1 MRYLSTMIGKFS
13 EAKFVFIAGPRQVG
27 KTTLAKAWGGT
38 EGRYLSWDIAEDRA
52 QLLSK
57 TFVRELS
64 NGRYVFDE
72 IHKYPRW
79 KALLKGL
86 YDARHHE
93 LTALVT
99 GSARLDVY
107 QRGGDSL
114 LGRYELLHLHPF
126 SVGEIIHGEIRP
138 PPPPEGWLTIGLADA
153 RGPDV
158 WARLARTSGFP
169 EPYHLDDPLQYNR
182 WSSRRRDLLIR
193 EDVRDLTQ
201 IRNLAVLEQMAL
213 LLPNKVG
220 SPFSLNKLRQDLEI
234 SHDTAKTW
242 LEVLTGLY
250 FCYAIKPFVI
260 KLARS
265 LKKEPKVYLWD
276 WTSVSDPAARFENM
290 VAGHLLK
297 SVQTWRD
304 LGYGDYDLCYWRDQ
318 QKRELDFVVTLNR
331 MPIALVECK
340 MSDGDV
346 SPNFRIAEALL
357 GLDLPKIQVVNA
369 EGIDRLVGKTRV
381 VSASRFF
388 AGLI

>member
-1 MRYLSTMIGKFS
+1 MRYLSKTIDKFS
-13 EAKFVFIAGPRQVG
+13 EAKFVLIAGPRQVG

-38 EGRYLSWDIAEDRA
+38 EARYLSWDIAEDRA
-52 QLLSK
+52 RLLSK

-79 KALLKGL
+79 KGFLKGL

-93 LTALVT
+93 LRALVT

-114 LGRYELLHLHPF
+114 LGRYELLHLHPI
-126 SVGEIIHGEIRP
+126 SVGEIIHGEITP
-138 PPPPEGWLTIGLADA
+138 PPLPEGWLTIGLADA

-169 EPYHLDDPLQYNR
+169 EPYHLDDRLQYNR

-220 SPFSLNKLRQDLEI
+220 SPFSLNNLRQDLEI

-242 LEVLTGLY
+242 LEVLTRLY
-250 FCYAIKPFVI
+250 FCYALKPFVI

-265 LKKEPKVYLWD
+265 LTKEPKVYLWD

-340 MSDGDV
+340 TSDSDV
-346 SPNFRIAEALL
+346 SPNFRIVEALL

-388 AGLI
+388 SGLI